1 MKGDVLVLGAGAS
14 TPYGFPTGNELRNKI
29 LEDFSY
35 ETKVNGAIF
44 PKILTVVQ
52 DPLNLPFSPEQCARF
67 RDEFRLAQTYSIDAF
82 IERRAE
88 EFQEIGKFAI
98 SHCLRRCESEAALF
112 DTGDWYQAF
121 WNRVLPNGY
130 PFLREFTVITFNYDR
145 SLQHYLMTA
154 AKAAL
159 GPAYRDDMYDRV
171 RILPMHGS
179 FSKVSANAPFGS
191 DEERHTPEFAR
202 SIYLPHEFSGKNLQ
216 FSPFD
221 NARDALSD
229 AKRIFI
235 LGFGFDDTNTE
246 RLFNDLDLSKAEIHA
261 TGVGLGDGVK
271 RRACDALK
279 RPRQDLFYKGGN
291 ATMVELISDLV

>member
-14 TPYGFPTGNELRNKI
+14 TPYGFPTGNLLRTRI

-35 ETKVNGAIF
+35 ETNVSGEIVPQILTSVRQPEIF
-44 PKILTVVQ
+44 PFT
-52 DPLNLPFSPEQCARF
+52 PEQCARF

-98 SHCLRRCESEAALF
+98 AHRLRRCESEAALF
-112 DTGDWYQAF
+112 DTGNWYQAF
-121 WNRVLPNGY
+121 WNRVLPNGFTT
-130 PFLREFTVITFNYDR
+130 PHEFTVITFNYDR
-145 SLQHYLMTA
+145 SLRHYLKRA
-154 AKAAL
+154 AEAAL
-159 GPAYRDDMYDRV
+159 GPAYEDGVEERV
-171 RILPMHGS
+171 RIIPLHGG
-179 FSKVSANAPFGS
+179 FWNAPGNAPYGS
-191 DEERHTPEFAR
+191 DEERHTPAFAA
-202 SIYLPHEFSGKNLQ
+202 SIRLPHEFQEDDSISKEFN
-216 FSPFD
+216 D
-221 NARDALSD
+221 ARAYLNY

-235 LGFGFDDTNTE
+235 LGFGFDETNTR
-246 RLFNDLDLSKAEIHA
+246 RLFEDLDLSKAEIYA

-279 RPRQDLFYKGGN
+279 RRDFFYKGGN